1 MCSTRRGPR
10 VCEVID
16 YSSYLVRSYPLVT
29 RCQIVTPPRLY
40 GTRDMKRAA
49 LMRRFSSPSERL
61 SVPAS
66 ISHGVLKLRYV
77 GVVWSEAPFR
87 FEMTRT
93 RLHWP

>member
-1 MCSTRRGPR
+1 
-10 VCEVID
+10 
-16 YSSYLVRSYPLVT
+16 
-29 RCQIVTPPRLY
+29 
-40 GTRDMKRAA
+40 
-49 LMRRFSSPSERL
+49 MRRFSSPSERL